1 MNRPATLVTIIST
14 VLIVGMFAARVP
26 AQPQVSLQTEL
37 LTEVRLLRQAIEG
50 LAGTNAR
57 VQIAFGRLQL
67 QEQRTA
73 AAAARLDHA
82 RVSLE
87 NLNERSAQMNE
98 MLKALEARAGDTRL
112 PPEQLEQARDELK
125 MMTREAERLETE
137 RARLMTAES
146 DAAGALNLEQGR
158 SSDLNR
164 QLDELERQLAKP
176 PR

>member
-26 AQPQVSLQTEL
+26 AQPQVSIQTEL
-37 LTEVRLLRQAIEG
+37 LTEVRLLRQAMEG
-50 LAGTNAR
+50 LAGTPAL
-57 VQIAFGRLQL
+57 VQIATGRLQL

-73 AAAARLDHA
+73 AATARLEHA

-87 NLNERSAQMNE
+87 SLNERSAQMSE
-98 MLKALEARAGDTRL
+98 MLKTLEARSGDTRL
-112 PPEQLEQARDELK
+112 PPEQLEHARNELR

-137 RARLMTAES
+137 RTRLMTAES
-146 DAAGALNLEQGR
+146 DAAGAVSLEEGR
-158 SSDLNR
+158 SLELNR
-164 QLDELERQLAKP
+164 QLDELERHLAKP